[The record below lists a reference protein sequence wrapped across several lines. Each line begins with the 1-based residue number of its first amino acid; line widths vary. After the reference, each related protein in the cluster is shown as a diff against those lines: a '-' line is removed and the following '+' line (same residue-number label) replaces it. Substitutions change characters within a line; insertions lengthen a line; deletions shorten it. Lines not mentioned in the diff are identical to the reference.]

1 MCEETDSTRKY
12 RLRSLEEILA
22 PYADPETWREQ
33 LDDVQ
38 NPEIRA
44 LFEERLQA
52 LESAPPDSPE
62 AAIRHM
68 LAPLSSTAA
77 TPDGTNDAELG
88 TPELKRKWLEEDGS
102 RSEALPEE

>member
-1 MCEETDSTRKY
+1 MCEETDSTGKY

-44 LFEERLQA
+44 LFEERLQS
-52 LESAPPDSPE
+52 LGSA
-62 AAIRHM
+62 AARFTR
-68 LAPLSSTAA
+68 SRDTAHA
-77 TPDGTNDAELG
+77 RAD
-88 TPELKRKWLEEDGS
+88 
-102 RSEALPEE
+102 